1 MTWQDLGNIGEF
13 VSGIAV
19 VFSLVYVAYQIRQNT
34 SQIDQNTR
42 AVRATAVD
50 SSVSH
55 TMMIR
60 NALFT
65 DAEVAALFLKG
76 NGEPE
81 TLSEEERLRYRLILF
96 NIVESLA
103 NIFQQSRYAG
113 LMESWEAQESV
124 AQRIL
129 TPPGGRWFWENYG
142 REFAESF
149 RDEVAR
155 ICPELPR
162 PRA

>member
-1 MTWQDLGNIGEF
+1 
-13 VSGIAV
+13 
-19 VFSLVYVAYQIRQNT
+19 
-34 SQIDQNTR
+34 
-42 AVRATAVD
+42 
-50 SSVSH
+50 
-55 TMMIR
+55 MMIR

-162 PRA
+162 PRV